1 MSEYGTPEYH
11 ANHYEITSWNVDRFA
26 GKRVTAQ
33 NGSGSRFE
41 VYGMY
46 APVDGEDTHQWVI
59 AVLNP
64 IRSAYTFYD
73 GATITL
79 DYLAEKFG
87 NRNEADLMGLAMT
100 IAMITNGCAFVNGKE
115 YR

>member
-11 ANHYEITSWNVDRFA
+11 AEHYEITSWNVDRFV

-46 APVDGEDTHQWVI
+46 APVDVEGAHQWVI

-64 IRSAYTFYD
+64 IRGAYTFHD

-87 NRNEADLMGLAMT
+87 VRHEADLMGLAMT
-100 IAMITNGCAFVNGKE
+100 IAMIIDGCVLVNGKE